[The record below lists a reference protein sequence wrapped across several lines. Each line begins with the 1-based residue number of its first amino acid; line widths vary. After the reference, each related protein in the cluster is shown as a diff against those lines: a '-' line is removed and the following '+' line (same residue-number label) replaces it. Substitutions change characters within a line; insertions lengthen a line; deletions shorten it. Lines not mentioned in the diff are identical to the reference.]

1 MVVGTALATVPAAA
15 LMQRVGRRLG
25 FASAALA
32 AALASVVAAY
42 ALGRG
47 SLALFCLAALVIG
60 ANNAFVQQYRF
71 AAAESTGAALAGR
84 AISLVLV
91 GAMGGAVLG
100 PRLAVWSD
108 GSGASSYATPML
120 ALAALYGVVAL
131 LALGLRQTSAE
142 GQAGSGPAPRPL
154 GQIARQP
161 AYIIAVMAGVVGSGL
176 MTLLMT
182 AAPLSMHRADGHS
195 LDAAAGVI
203 GAHVMAMYAPSL
215 VLGALIERAGLVR
228 TMSIGSVIFVAAVA
242 VALSG
247 VELLHYGASMILL
260 GVGWNFL
267 YIGGTTLL
275 VRTYHPSERSRAQA
289 LNEFAVFG
297 SSALA
302 SLLSGTLIYFFGW
315 NTLLLVALP
324 LIAVMGL
331 GLLWIRNDPLLRPA
345 ASSISPVRDRP

>member
-1 MVVGTALATVPAAA
+1 
-15 LMQRVGRRLG
+15 
-25 FASAALA
+25 
-32 AALASVVAAY
+32 
-42 ALGRG
+42 
-47 SLALFCLAALVIG
+47 
-60 ANNAFVQQYRF
+60 
-71 AAAESTGAALAGR
+71 
-84 AISLVLV
+84 
-91 GAMGGAVLG
+91 
-100 PRLAVWSD
+100 
-108 GSGASSYATPML
+108 
-120 ALAALYGVVAL
+120 
-131 LALGLRQTSAE
+131 
-142 GQAGSGPAPRPL
+142 
-154 GQIARQP
+154 
-161 AYIIAVMAGVVGSGL
+161 
-176 MTLLMT
+176 
-182 AAPLSMHRADGHS
+182 
-195 LDAAAGVI
+195 
-203 GAHVMAMYAPSL
+203 
-215 VLGALIERAGLVR
+215 
-228 TMSIGSVIFVAAVA
+228 